1 MGWSL
6 DTGCG
11 KMEVSLFFSMLLCQ
25 VDARTELSPS
35 SKVQCH
41 TIIYVYHGSFILIC
55 FRHAA
60 TQHLSWYEGIRLE
73 PKSSRT
79 QF

>member
-25 VDARTELSPS
+25 VDALTELSPS

-41 TIIYVYHGSFILIC
+41 TIIYV
-55 FRHAA
+55 
-60 TQHLSWYEGIRLE
+60 
-73 PKSSRT
+73 
-79 QF
+79 